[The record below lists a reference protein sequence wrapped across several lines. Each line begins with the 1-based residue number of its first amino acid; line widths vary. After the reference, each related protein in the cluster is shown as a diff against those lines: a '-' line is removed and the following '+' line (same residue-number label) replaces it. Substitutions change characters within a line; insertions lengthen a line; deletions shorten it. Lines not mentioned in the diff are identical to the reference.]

1 MTLHDSLLSPQLR
14 AHHDRQRRAPCS
26 AVQGLCLWVTMVNHA
41 HPSKATNIYL
51 HREIGRHI
59 GQQGNSLVHASIT
72 ALVKRTPS
80 PSILSC
86 IGSCSL
92 GSSSA
97 IARVENGREIRSV
110 PLRCL
115 PARFHIFGQIWN
127 WCEIRDVKQDG
138 NGLVCIPIVFV
149 FLIFYRDISLLI
161 LHYTVF
167 TCAAMT
173 MNFLNLLC

>member
-1 MTLHDSLLSPQLR
+1 MQL
-14 AHHDRQRRAPCS
+14 
-26 AVQGLCLWVTMVNHA
+26 GLKMVGIN
-41 HPSKATNIYL
+41 
-51 HREIGRHI
+51 
-59 GQQGNSLVHASIT
+59 
-72 ALVKRTPS
+72 
-80 PSILSC
+80 
-86 IGSCSL
+86 
-92 GSSSA
+92 
-97 IARVENGREIRSV
+97 SV
-110 PLRCL
+110 PFRPDFYIL
-115 PARFHIFGQIWN
+115 PSRFHIFGQIWN